1 MAYTLRAIESVLV
14 GAFEGGSNFWIDE
27 VKWSGYKQFLE
38 GEVIH
43 IKTDEMGTHDLDLK
57 KLKKGIAQFRK
68 AWNDPDYKG
77 INYSNDKWYDL
88 DSGVYDANDN
98 DCMLQFALFGELV
111 YG

>member
-1 MAYTLRAIESVLV
+1 MAYTLDALESVLV
-14 GAFEGGSNFWIDE
+14 GAFEGGSNFWIDGIE
-27 VKWSGYKQFLE
+27 WNGYKRFLE
-38 GEVIH
+38 GEVIK
-43 IKTDEMGTHDLDLK
+43 ITTDEMGTHDLDLK

-68 AWNDPDYKG
+68 AWNDPEYTG
-77 INYSNDKWYDL
+77 INYSKDKWYDL